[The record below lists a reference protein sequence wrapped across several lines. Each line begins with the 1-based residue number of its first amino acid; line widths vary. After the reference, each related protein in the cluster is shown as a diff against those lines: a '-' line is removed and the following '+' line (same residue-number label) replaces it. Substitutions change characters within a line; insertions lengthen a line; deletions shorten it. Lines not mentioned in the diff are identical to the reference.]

1 MQSLAIAVFGT
12 DQRIL
17 NHIERIRRSDRCHL
31 VAIVD
36 PTAQHAA
43 LAAELGCHYFT
54 DVVALL
60 RSEICDAMLVCHSTQ
75 LDKAA
80 MTHSIIMA
88 MLGSMPLQIES
99 EAIASLEM
107 AQELAHASEVM
118 PTSAIFCITQ
128 NAALNPVVQRLQL
141 GIDQASS
148 ELHPNSHFPCRIAG
162 NITFPVPA
170 SLFSKINLSLNSAYH
185 QRLIYVV
192 AVLRCLAGDIT
203 TLRAERMQP
212 VSHNIENPIGQL
224 RLTFHSGVK
233 AILALSRQQAT
244 GTTANDW
251 IRVSTGDPEEAASQT
266 HVSLALTTGRN
277 TADAEL
283 RYFCQQ
289 VSPDHGSRPQK
300 LKNDLSAFIENMKIV
315 QAIFISAICGKPQ
328 QVLPAIHEKPE
339 ITGTLKKDNNNR
351 STI

>member
-17 NHIERIRRSDRCHL
+17 PHIERIRRSDSCHL

-36 PTAQHAA
+36 PSEQHAA
-43 LAAELGCHYFT
+43 LAAELDCRCFA
-54 DVVALL
+54 DVSTLL
-60 RSEICDAMLVCHSTQ
+60 RSEISDAMLVCQSTQ

-80 MTHSIIMA
+80 MTQSIIIA
-88 MLGSMPLQIES
+88 MLGSMPLLIES

-107 AQELAHASEVM
+107 AQELAHASGVM
-118 PTSAIFCITQ
+118 PTPAIFCITQ

-141 GIDQASS
+141 GIAQASS
-148 ELHPNSHFPCRIAG
+148 ELQPNSQFPCRIAG
-162 NITFPVPA
+162 NLTFPVPA
-170 SLFSKINLSLNSAYH
+170 SLFSKINLSLNSTDLQPLSYM
-185 QRLIYVV
+185 V

-203 TLRAERMQP
+203 NLRAERMRP

-224 RLTFHSGVK
+224 RLTFQNGAEAFLV
-233 AILALSRQQAT
+233 LSKRQARNT
-244 GTTANDW
+244 KANDW
-251 IRVSTGDPEEAASQT
+251 IRVSTGDPQEAASQT
-266 HVSLALTTGRN
+266 HVSLALTAGRN

-289 VSPDHGSRPQK
+289 VSLNHGSRPHK
-300 LKNDLSAFIENMKIV
+300 LINDLSVFIENMKIV

-328 QVLPAIHEKPE
+328 QVLPAVHETPE